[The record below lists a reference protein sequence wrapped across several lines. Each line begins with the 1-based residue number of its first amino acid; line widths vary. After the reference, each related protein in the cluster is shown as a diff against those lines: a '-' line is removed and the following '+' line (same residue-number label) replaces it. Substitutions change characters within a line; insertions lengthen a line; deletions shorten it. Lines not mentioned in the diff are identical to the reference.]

1 MTWVAIGALAAI
13 SFGLKM
19 LGPVLVGDRALGPRT
34 GELVALLPI
43 PLLAA
48 LVVVGAVAGGHHLHL
63 DARVPALAVAGVLV
77 VRRAPFLVVICAAAA
92 TAAALRLVA

>member
-1 MTWVAIGALAAI
+1 VTWVAIGALAAI

-19 LGPVLVGDRALGPRT
+19 LGPVLVGDRALGRRT
-34 GELVALLPI
+34 REIVALLPV

-48 LVVVGAVAGGHHLHL
+48 LIVIGAFADGHSLHL
-63 DARVPALAVAGVLV
+63 DARAPALAVAGVLV